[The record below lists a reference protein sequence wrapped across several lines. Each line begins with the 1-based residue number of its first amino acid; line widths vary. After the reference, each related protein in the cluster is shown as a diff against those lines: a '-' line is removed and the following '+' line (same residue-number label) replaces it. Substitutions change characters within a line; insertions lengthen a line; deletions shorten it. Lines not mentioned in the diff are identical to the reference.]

1 MSDYYSKFL
10 GLFAKTRQNQSARLL
25 GIESVFPDQEQIGEG
40 VTTRSQAQIH
50 PEPESS
56 RSQAQT
62 SPEPESN
69 ANQHFD
75 ENDVE
80 EEIEIETEK
89 NPNESDVE
97 KEKNKNER
105 TKKFDRIRPFCMM
118 LKHLLPK
125 TIRFK
130 LLLSKVILK
139 GKFDLSK

>member
-62 SPEPESN
+62 SPEPKSN

-105 TKKFDRIRPFCMM
+105 TKKIRPDSPILYDAETLIAQNDSLQAFVV
-118 LKHLLPK
+118 KSHFK
-125 TIRFK
+125 RQIRFK
-130 LLLSKVILK
+130 
-139 GKFDLSK
+139 